1 MNPKSFD
8 LTDQVAVV
16 TGGNGGMGRA
26 IALGLASAG
35 SAVAVL
41 CRNAEK
47 NAAVLAELRALNVPA
62 LSLRV
67 DVSDRAQLQPA
78 LAEVERN
85 LGPITILVNNAAIVI
100 IKGVLEHT
108 PEEWDQVIETDLNAS
123 FLLAKYAAQ
132 LMVGR
137 RAGKI
142 INIASEYSIFGSAIV
157 PSYSVAKGALIQLTK
172 SLAIEL
178 APFNIQVNAILPG
191 WFNTD
196 LTRPLKTPAY
206 EALYAEIIARTPA
219 GRFGNPEEC
228 AGAAVFLASRAS
240 DFVTGSTVTVDGG
253 YMIR

>member
-8 LTDQVAVV
+8 LTGQVAVV

-26 IALGLASAG
+26 IALGLAGAG

-62 LSLRV
+62 LALRV

-78 LAEVERN
+78 LAEVERD
-85 LGPITILVNNAAIVI
+85 LGPITILVNNAAILI

-123 FLLAKYAAQ
+123 CLLAKYAAQ

-137 RAGKI
+137 RA
-142 INIASEYSIFGSAIV
+142 
-157 PSYSVAKGALIQLTK
+157 
-172 SLAIEL
+172 
-178 APFNIQVNAILPG
+178 
-191 WFNTD
+191 
-196 LTRPLKTPAY
+196 R
-206 EALYAEIIARTPA
+206 
-219 GRFGNPEEC
+219 
-228 AGAAVFLASRAS
+228 
-240 DFVTGSTVTVDGG
+240 
-253 YMIR
+253 

>member
-1 MNPKSFD
+1 
-8 LTDQVAVV
+8 
-16 TGGNGGMGRA
+16 
-26 IALGLASAG
+26 
-35 SAVAVL
+35 
-41 CRNAEK
+41 
-47 NAAVLAELRALNVPA
+47 
-62 LSLRV
+62 
-67 DVSDRAQLQPA
+67 
-78 LAEVERN
+78 
-85 LGPITILVNNAAIVI
+85 
-100 IKGVLEHT
+100 LEHT
-108 PEEWDQVIETDLNAS
+108 PEEWEQVIETDLNAS

-157 PSYSVAKGALIQLTK
+157 PSYCVAKGALIQLTK

-191 WFNTD
+191 WFNTE

-228 AGAAVFLASRAS
+228 SGASVFLASRAS